1 MRFPYYKNY
10 PTEWLSGLIQ
20 NHDIVTKGIFNEI
33 KEIYWQQDCHLEM
46 VSNCLARRCNV
57 EKNIL
62 ENSLKNLEKDDIIR
76 VEDGFI
82 QIKFLEKQY
91 KEMAK
96 ISKKRAQN
104 GAKGGAVSKSQ
115 ANAKQLLSKSKAN
128 GVAKRKQTEDI
139 LEVRIIKE
147 KNTKKRSF
155 DFQVTPTLEK
165 SKLSDETQLKFIDWL
180 EVYHAIHGKMHPTAQ
195 DLQIKALVA
204 IPDSRREK
212 ALDESIRSQWKN
224 IHDPSQ
230 QTQRHPASPMSQ
242 ITTDGD
248 YSGQYQQGEM
258 E

>member
-1 MRFPYYKNY
+1 MTNKLPFFKFDCDD
-10 PTEWLSGLIQ
+10 WLTGKIQ
-20 NHDIVTKGIFNEI
+20 LCDMETQGIFTNLCAMMWRENGKI
-33 KEIYWQQDCHLEM
+33 K
-46 VSNCLARRCNV
+46 
-57 EKNIL
+57 
-62 ENSLKNLEKDDIIR
+62 KDRFLHKKIR
-76 VEDGFI
+76 VPLATLEGALVTLKELEIIYENDEYLSAKFIDDQIKDGFEYVE
-82 QIKFLEKQY
+82 QCRTWGRLGAEKRKGTPAY
-91 KEMAK
+91 
-96 ISKKRAQN
+96 KKR
-104 GAKGGAVSKSQ
+104 
-115 ANAKQLLSKSKAN
+115 
-128 GVAKRKQTEDI
+128 REEI
-139 LEVRIIKE
+139 RKE

-195 DLQIKALVA
+195 NLQIKALLA

-230 QTQRHPASPMSQ
+230 QPQHHLASSMSQ
-242 ITTDGD
+242 VTTDGD